1 MFFQHPKGAVV
12 GTCDI
17 WDTDY
22 NTDNWESAFM
32 TIFVTWQ
39 FIVTL
44 DSIRNSCNVFLMKLE
59 MLKEL
64 IVRETLL
71 NPIQPL
77 KEPKKANMK
86 RFDL

>member
-1 MFFQHPKGAVV
+1 
-12 GTCDI
+12 
-17 WDTDY
+17 
-22 NTDNWESAFM
+22 M
-32 TIFVTWQ
+32 TIQTL
-39 FIVTL
+39 IVTLQLRVVL